1 VSLHEWLLGVLCD
14 PVDRGPLFYV
24 EDEYVL
30 VNPRTKQLYDVREN
44 IAVLVP
50 GDARSASDEEVA
62 ALLARE
68 GRWTA
73 GA

>member
-1 VSLHEWLLGVLCD
+1 MSLNEWLLGVLCD

-24 EDEYVL
+24 ADANVL
-30 VNPRTKQLYDVREN
+30 VNPRTHQLYDVREN

-50 GDARSASDEEVA
+50 GDARAAGDDEVA